1 MKSLNKPESFADQ
14 IFDIISQDM
23 TFDYSVT
30 QMKQYFPE
38 RLETI
43 KTRINELEENEYSK
57 RRKR

>member
-14 IFDIISQDM
+14 IFDIIGQDM